1 MTRAVRFTDVIAAVT
16 ALAWVAALI
25 TGQSE
30 SVTTWAGFIPA
41 RMTGAYHLLHAVSP
55 WLTPLSATLVHGGF
69 MHLLLNTVMLI
80 FCGRQVES
88 VLGALPLA
96 VLYLVGAYAAAGAQF
111 LANPASDIPMIG
123 ASGAIS
129 ALVGT
134 YALLFS
140 RQAVPKIGAIPPYI
154 IRALW
159 LGLAWIGVQW
169 AIGATF
175 AVDGSPIAVAAHIGG
190 FLLGLILARPLLAWA
205 YRQA

>member
-1 MTRAVRFTDVIAAVT
+1 MARAVRLTDIIAAVT
-16 ALAWVAALI
+16 ALAWLAALA

-30 SVTTWAGFIPA
+30 SVAMWAGFVPA
-41 RMTGAYHLLHAVSP
+41 RMTGQYHILHAVTP
-55 WLTPLSATLVHGGF
+55 WFTPLSATLVHGGF
-69 MHLLLNTVMLI
+69 AHLAFNLAMLI

-88 VLGALPLA
+88 VVGMLPLA
-96 VLYLVGAYAAAGAQF
+96 LLYLAGAYVAAGAQF
-111 LANPASDIPMIG
+111 LANPASDIAMIG

-140 RQAVPKIGAIPPYI
+140 RQAVPKIGAIPPYVV
-154 IRALW
+154 RALW

-175 AVDGSPIAVAAHIGG
+175 ALDGSPIAVAAHIGG
-190 FLLGLILARPLLAWA
+190 FLLGLVLARPLLAWA
-205 YRQA
+205 YRHA